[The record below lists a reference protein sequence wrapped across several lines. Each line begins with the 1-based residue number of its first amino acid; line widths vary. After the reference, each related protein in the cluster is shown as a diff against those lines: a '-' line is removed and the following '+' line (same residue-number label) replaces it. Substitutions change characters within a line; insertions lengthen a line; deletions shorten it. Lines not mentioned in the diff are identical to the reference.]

1 MLALKSDR
9 AALILT
15 IPIAAIELAI
25 LLINGVY
32 LDPIWLFCI
41 LYAAICFTLFH
52 ALRPIGDVITGKDYI
67 RVFTRY
73 DVTRKTYKSSRIA
86 YAFGLVFAVFTV
98 VFVMSL
104 VFIIYNSFAW

>member
-15 IPIAAIELAI
+15 IPIAVIELAI

-52 ALRPIGDVITGKDYI
+52 ALRPIGDVITGKNYI
-67 RVFTRY
+67 RGFTRY
-73 DVTRKTYKSSRIA
+73 DVTRKTYKSSRVA
-86 YAFGLVFAVFTV
+86 YTIDLAFAVFIV

-104 VFIIYNSFAW
+104 VSINYKSFAW